1 MKSDLITIIK
11 KEFARFFG
19 DKRMVLTAILPGILI
34 YVMYTFMG
42 SGMSELQEVDEG
54 YAYEINVVNLPQTH
68 QIVRFTMKNTS
79 SSEKGDN
86 L

>member
-34 YVMYTFMG
+34 YMMYTFMG
-42 SGMSELQEVDEG
+42 SGMSEMQEVDDD
-54 YAYEINVVNLPQTH
+54 YLYEINVVNMPQDRKS
-68 QIVRFTMKNTS
+68 VV
-79 SSEKGDN
+79 
-86 L
+86 